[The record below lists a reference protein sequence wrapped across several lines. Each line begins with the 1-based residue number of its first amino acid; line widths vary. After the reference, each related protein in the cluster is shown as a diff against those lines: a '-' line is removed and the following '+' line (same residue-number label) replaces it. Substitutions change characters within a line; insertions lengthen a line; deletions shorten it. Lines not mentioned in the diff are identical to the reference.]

1 MPLKYPAK
9 KMGKNHVVIVK
20 GDIEVGDYETF
31 KRVASKLPSG
41 STLVAFNSDGGAAID
56 GMNMGLLIRELRF
69 ATYVPSDAVCASVCA
84 LAWLAGTP
92 RYVTMKSSIGFHAA
106 YKKDSKEVSSVGNAL
121 VGAYLMQIGL
131 SYAAIV
137 ELTKTNPDDVL
148 WMNGAMAQKLG
159 IKATVVKSKS

>member
-1 MPLKYPAK
+1 MKKLLTTVAMLAALAGNANAAEISAK

-20 GDIEVGDYETF
+20 SDIEVGDYETF

-56 GMNMGLLIRELRF
+56 GMNMGLLIRQLRF

-92 RYVTMKSSIGFHAA
+92 RYVTSS
-106 YKKDSKEVSSVGNAL
+106 
-121 VGAYLMQIGL
+121 
-131 SYAAIV
+131 
-137 ELTKTNPDDVL
+137 
-148 WMNGAMAQKLG
+148 
-159 IKATVVKSKS
+159 